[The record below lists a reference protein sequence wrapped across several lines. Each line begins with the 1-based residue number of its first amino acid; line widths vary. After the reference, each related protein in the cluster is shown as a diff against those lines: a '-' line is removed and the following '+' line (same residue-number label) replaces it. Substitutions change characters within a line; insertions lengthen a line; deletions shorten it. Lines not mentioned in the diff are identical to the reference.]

1 MGLFRD
7 LMRDRSIV
15 LWVVLGAVL
24 LVVLNLP
31 ASVSDQAKA
40 VLREGIAPLQGALS
54 GFSRWVGESVRS
66 VRGIGGLLRENQ
78 QMSAELVRLR
88 NEVRDLQSLSQDN
101 AELREQLQFTAQAKR
116 RITPCEVIARDITG
130 WWETIR
136 LSKGLSDGV
145 SMDMAVITSD
155 GLIGRT
161 VDVSARTCDALLIS
175 DPGCKVSARIVRT
188 GAFGVVAGSGPAK
201 SGQAACQMAFINK
214 NVPVLPGDEVVTSGL
229 GGVFPKGLLI
239 GYVDKI
245 YKDETGLFQRADI
258 LPKADLGMLTYVF
271 VVAEQGDDADEYLRK
286 TSRSDGGDR

>member
-1 MGLFRD
+1 
-7 LMRDRSIV
+7 MRDRSIV

-31 ASVSDQAKA
+31 ASVSDRAKGM
-40 VLREGIAPLQGALS
+40 LREGIAPLQGALS

-66 VRGIGGLLRENQ
+66 VRGIGGLVRENQ

-101 AELREQLQFTAQAKR
+101 AELREQLQFTAQAQR
-116 RITPCEVIARDITG
+116 RLTPCEVIARDITG

-145 SMDMAVITSD
+145 SMDMAVMTSD
-155 GLIGRT
+155 GLIGKT
-161 VDVSARTCDALLIS
+161 VDVSARTCDVLLIS
-175 DPGCKVSARIVRT
+175 DPACKVSTRIVRT

-201 SGQAACQMAFINK
+201 AGQAACQMEFINK

-258 LPKADLGMLTYVF
+258 IPKADLGMLTYVF
-271 VVAEQGDDADEYLRK
+271 VVAEQGDEVEDYPGK
-286 TSRSDGGDR
+286 PSSSDGGDQ

>member
-1 MGLFRD
+1 
-7 LMRDRSIV
+7 MRDRSIV

-31 ASVSDQAKA
+31 ASVSGQAKA
-40 VLREGIAPLQGALS
+40 MLREGVAPLQGAIS

-66 VRGIGGLLRENQ
+66 VRGIGGLMRENQ

-88 NEVRDLQSLSQDN
+88 NEVRDLQALSQDN
-101 AELREQLQFTAQAKR
+101 ADLREQLQFSAQAKR
-116 RITPCEVIARDITG
+116 RLIPCEVIARDITG

-136 LSKGLSDGV
+136 LGKGVTDGV
-145 SMDMAVITSD
+145 SMDMAVMTSD
-155 GLIGRT
+155 GLIGKT
-161 VDVSARTCDALLIS
+161 VDVSARTCDVLLIS
-175 DPGCKVSARIVRT
+175 DPACKVSARIVRT

-201 SGQAACQMAFINK
+201 SGQSSCHMEFINK

-229 GGVFPKGLLI
+229 GGIFPKGLLI

-258 LPKADLGMLTYVF
+258 LPKADLGRLTYVF
-271 VVAEQGDDADEYLRK
+271 VVAEQGDGYFGGAAVPG
-286 TSRSDGGDR
+286 GGDR

>member
-1 MGLFRD
+1 
-7 LMRDRSIV
+7 MRDRSIV

-31 ASVSDQAKA
+31 ASVSDRAKGM
-40 VLREGIAPLQGALS
+40 LREGIAPLQGALS
-54 GFSRWVGESVRS
+54 GFSRWIGESVRS
-66 VRGIGGLLRENQ
+66 VRGIGGLVRENQ

-88 NEVRDLQSLSQDN
+88 NEVRDLRSLIQDN
-101 AELREQLQFTAQAKR
+101 AELREQLQFTTQAKR
-116 RITPCEVIARDITG
+116 QLTPCEVIARDITG

-145 SMDMAVITSD
+145 SMDMAVMTSD
-155 GLIGRT
+155 GLIGKT
-161 VDVSARTCDALLIS
+161 VDVSARTCDVLLIS
-175 DPGCKVSARIVRT
+175 DPACKVSARIVRT
-188 GAFGVVAGSGPAK
+188 GAFGVVAGIGPAK
-201 SGQAACQMAFINK
+201 AGQAACQMEFINK

-258 LPKADLGMLTYVF
+258 IPKADLGMLTYVF
-271 VVAEQGDDADEYLRK
+271 VVAEQGDEVEDYPRK
-286 TSRSDGGDR
+286 TSSLDGGDQ

>member
-1 MGLFRD
+1 
-7 LMRDRSIV
+7 MRDRSIV

-31 ASVSDQAKA
+31 ASVSSQAKA

-66 VRGIGGLLRENQ
+66 VRGIGGLARENQ

-101 AELREQLQFTAQAKR
+101 AELREQLQFTAQANR
-116 RITPCEVIARDITG
+116 LLTPCEVIARDITG

-145 SMDMAVITSD
+145 SLDMAVITSD
-155 GLIGRT
+155 GLIGKT
-161 VDVSARTCDALLIS
+161 VDVSARTCDVLLIS
-175 DPGCKVSARIVRT
+175 DPACKVSARIVRT
-188 GAFGVVAGSGPAK
+188 GAFGVVAGNGPAR
-201 SGQAACQMAFINK
+201 SGQASCQMEFINK

-239 GYVDKI
+239 GYVDKV
-245 YKDETGLFQRADI
+245 YRDETGLFQRADI
-258 LPKADLGMLTYVF
+258 IPKADLGMLTYVF
-271 VVAEQGDDADEYLRK
+271 VVAEQGEGTDEYLRK
-286 TSRSDGGDR
+286 TRSSEEGDR

>member
-1 MGLFRD
+1 
-7 LMRDRSIV
+7 MRDRSIV

-31 ASVSDQAKA
+31 VSVSSQAKGM
-40 VLREGIAPLQGALS
+40 LREGVAPLQGALS

-88 NEVRDLQSLSQDN
+88 NEVRDLQALSSDN
-101 AELREQLQFTAQAKR
+101 AELRQQLHFSAQAKR
-116 RITPCEVIARDITG
+116 RLTPCEVIARDITG

-136 LSKGLSDGV
+136 LSKGVSDGV

-155 GLIGRT
+155 GLIGKT
-161 VDVSARTCDALLIS
+161 VDVSARTCDVLLIS

-188 GAFGVVAGSGPAK
+188 GAFGIVAGSGPAK
-201 SGQAACQMAFINK
+201 SGQAACQMEFINK

-258 LPKADLGMLTYVF
+258 IPKADLGMLAYVF
-271 VVAEQGDDADEYLRK
+271 VVAEQGDGADEYLRN
-286 TSRSDGGDR
+286 TSGGDR

>member
-1 MGLFRD
+1 
-7 LMRDRSIV
+7 MRDRSIV

-31 ASVSDQAKA
+31 ASVSIRAKGM
-40 VLREGIAPLQGALS
+40 LREVVAPLQGALS

-66 VRGIGGLLRENQ
+66 VRGIGGLVRENQ

-88 NEVRDLQSLSQDN
+88 NEVRDLQALSSDN

-116 RITPCEVIARDITG
+116 RLTPCEVIARDITG

-136 LSKGLSDGV
+136 LSKGVSDGV

-155 GLIGRT
+155 GLIGKT
-161 VDVSARTCDALLIS
+161 VDVSARTCDVLLIS

-188 GAFGVVAGSGPAK
+188 GAFGIVTGSGPAK
-201 SGQAACQMAFINK
+201 SGQAACHMEFINK

-258 LPKADLGMLTYVF
+258 IPNADLGMLAYVF
-271 VVAEQGDDADEYLRK
+271 VVAEQGDGADYMGN
-286 TSRSDGGDR
+286 TSGGDR

>member
-1 MGLFRD
+1 
-7 LMRDRSIV
+7 MRDRSIV

-31 ASVSDQAKA
+31 ASVSGRAKA
-40 VLREGIAPLQGALS
+40 MLREGIAPLQGALS

-88 NEVRDLQSLSQDN
+88 NEVRDLQALSQDN
-101 AELREQLQFTAQAKR
+101 AELREQLQFTAQTKR
-116 RITPCEVIARDITG
+116 RLTPCEVIARDITG

-136 LSKGLSDGV
+136 LSKGVSDGV

-161 VDVSARTCDALLIS
+161 VDVSARTCDVLLIS

-188 GAFGVVAGSGPAK
+188 GAFGVVEGSGPAK
-201 SGQAACQMAFINK
+201 SGQAACQMGFINK

-258 LPKADLGMLTYVF
+258 LPKADLGILTYVF
-271 VVAEQGDDADEYLRK
+271 VVAEQGDEADPYLRK
-286 TSRSDGGDR
+286 TSSSDGGDQ